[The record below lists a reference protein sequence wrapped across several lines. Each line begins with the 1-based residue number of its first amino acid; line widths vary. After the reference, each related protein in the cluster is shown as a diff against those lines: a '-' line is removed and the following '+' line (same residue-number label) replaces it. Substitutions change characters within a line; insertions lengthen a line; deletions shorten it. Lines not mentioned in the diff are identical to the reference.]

1 LIRFHQEELRKKWG
15 LPVPK
20 PETAAEA
27 VETGTSQ
34 DAEAEI
40 EKLVRDLKKAG
51 LQEKD
56 DAQAQGAPDEKL

>member
-1 LIRFHQEELRKKWG
+1 M
-15 LPVPK
+15 
-20 PETAAEA
+20 AAEA

-51 LQEKD
+51 LQEKNE
-56 DAQAQGAPDEKL
+56 AQGAPDEKL